1 MFKTK
6 NMRSQKVR
14 GLSEKEARTIK
25 VRGKRV
31 IRVKDRERRSI
42 W

>member
-6 NMRSQKVR
+6 DMRSLKAR

-25 VRGKRV
+25 VRGKKV
-31 IRVKDRERRSI
+31 VRVKD
-42 W
+42 